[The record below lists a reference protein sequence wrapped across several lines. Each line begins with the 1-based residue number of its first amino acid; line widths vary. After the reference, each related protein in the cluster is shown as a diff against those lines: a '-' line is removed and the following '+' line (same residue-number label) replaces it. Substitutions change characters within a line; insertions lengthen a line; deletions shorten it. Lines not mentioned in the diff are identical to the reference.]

1 MYKTKDEGWD
11 PWKRAMLVQ
20 KSEFWMQKTIGAV
33 WDPLRL
39 AILVLKSLFCIQKP
53 QMRAGTHRD

>member
-1 MYKTKDEGWD
+1 MRKTKDEGWD
-11 PWKRAMLVQ
+11 TYKRAMLVQ
-20 KSEFWMQKTIGAV
+20 KSEFWMQKTIYEV

-53 QMRAGTHRD
+53 QMRAGISRE